1 MLSGLSFIAG
11 DEGHLEEAES
21 LAREAADDGPAAGV
35 PQALWRL
42 SHAGVCLRNGGTWL
56 RPNPSSRVLFLS
68 DESYLV

>member
-1 MLSGLSFIAG
+1 MERLRLQGS
-11 DEGHLEEAES
+11 HK
-21 LAREAADDGPAAGV
+21 P
-35 PQALWRL
+35 LWRL